1 MLAGLELA
9 VKEHGTEPSQS
20 KNFIRRDNNKNMH
33 LDLFNI
39 DPDLPPLQTLRL
51 ADPFGPAP
59 PLFRPP
65 LDPLEIP
72 ARAPKL
78 PSGDPAQLEVHR
90 LQVRVDATH
99 QGLAEVVKTVPQVVR
114 VRPFV
119 VVVDV
124 LHVREVAVQGCVIA
138 HPQHIL
144 GGGWHGQFWAAA
156 SWGWG
161 RGCLVVG

>member
-1 MLAGLELA
+1 
-9 VKEHGTEPSQS
+9 
-20 KNFIRRDNNKNMH
+20 MH
-33 LDLFNI
+33 HDLFSI
-39 DPDLPPLQTLRL
+39 DPDVPPLQMLRL
-51 ADPFGPAP
+51 PDPLGPAP

-78 PSGDPAQLEVHR
+78 PAGDPAQLEVHR

-99 QGLAEVVKTVPQVVR
+99 QGLAEVIETVPQVVR

-119 VVVDV
+119 VVVDT
-124 LHVREVAVQGCVIA
+124 LHVREVAIQGCIIA

-144 GGGWHGQFWAAA
+144 KGGGGGGMARSVF
-156 SWGWG
+156 G
-161 RGCLVVG
+161 RGELRLG